1 MMQLI
6 VRIACEKDTDN
17 MTSRYGMAN
26 ELFHCILRT
35 TLSMFTLI
43 ISAKKESNK
52 WERFTTLIYLE

>member
-6 VRIACEKDTDN
+6 LRIACEKDTDN
-17 MTSRYGMAN
+17 MTSRYGMAMN
-26 ELFHCILRT
+26 YSNCILRT

-43 ISAKKESNK
+43 ISTKKESNK